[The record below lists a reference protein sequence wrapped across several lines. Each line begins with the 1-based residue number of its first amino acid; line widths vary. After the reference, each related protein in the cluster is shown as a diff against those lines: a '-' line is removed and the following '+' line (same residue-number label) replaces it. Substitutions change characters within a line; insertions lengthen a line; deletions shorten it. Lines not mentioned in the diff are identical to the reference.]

1 MTAPLCGLPLLRGG
15 GVGGGSPQGSSQ
27 RQSPQ
32 LTPMSCVAATAQLFA
47 EKDEKG

>member
-1 MTAPLCGLPLLRGG
+1 MTAALCCLPSLRRG
-15 GVGGGSPQGSSQ
+15 GGGSPQGSSQ